1 MDKLA
6 AGAGS
11 VLTNTTVVRVTMSKK
26 QNENDN
32 MLHDDEN
39 DHGNHD
45 DTLLLETSNGKQ
57 IEADAIVFTIHPH
70 MIKEVLNPNHFQQHL
85 EALQGMDS
93 GAVGVRIVHAKSLP
107 FPYPPAPPTPGN
119 NEKAE
124 GGTCIRA
131 SLDEISPPLPILG
144 IFDISELTTTS
155 SPITSSGDD
164 PQSQQQRHHPSQL
177 PTEAGWLSIAYPVYR
192 DKTRNRHQQFLD
204 TLLSSSSSSSSCL
217 DETIYPWTR
226 ATPSFIHAQ
235 RRIIEL
241 QGTNGIYIAGQA
253 LTGVNKASELQVT
266 NALNLCRNYFDACPP
281 WKYYISCPMLPDCND
296 VDAFRQV
303 SSPWQAL
310 RLAIKSLIGSF
321 VLTTLV
327 TRLGVEFF
335 EGGSSSTSGS
345 TSRSNG

>member
-11 VLTNTTVVRVTMSKK
+11 VLTNTTVVRVTISTKPQ
-26 QNENDN
+26 QNKVNDK
-32 MLHDDEN
+32 LQDDEEERDKQEN
-39 DHGNHD
+39 I
-45 DTLLLETSNGKQ
+45 LLLETSNGQQ

-70 MIKEVLNPNHFQQHL
+70 MIQEVLNPCDFPQHL
-85 EALQGMDS
+85 EALKGIDS
-93 GAVGVRIVHAKSLP
+93 GAVGVRIVHATSLP
-107 FPYPPAPPTPGN
+107 FPYPPARN
-119 NEKAE
+119 NDKYT
-124 GGTCIRA
+124 GGTCI
-131 SLDEISPPLPILG
+131 SVTGSDEILPPPPILG

-155 SPITSSGDD
+155 VVMTSAHEQQQ
-164 PQSQQQRHHPSQL
+164 QSQQRQHPSQP
-177 PTEAGWLSIAYPVYR
+177 PTKAGWLSIAYPMYR
-192 DKTRNRHQQFLD
+192 DPTRNRHQQFLE
-204 TLLSSSSSSSSCL
+204 TLTSSSSCL

-226 ATPSFIHAQ
+226 ATPSFIQAQ

-266 NALNLCRNYFDACPP
+266 NALNLCRDYFDAYPP

-296 VDAFRQV
+296 VDAFRQAL
-303 SSPWQAL
+303 SPWQAL
-310 RLAIKSLIGSF
+310 RLAVKSLIGSF

-335 EGGSSSTSGS
+335 ENDQTIKTSTRR
-345 TSRSNG
+345 RSND